1 MDNTT
6 DTLARPVFPPPQ
18 PRSFADPGAPGG
30 WPGQIS
36 QAGPTLPTVTPQV
49 PRPANVDTNPFTA
62 SIFDTPVA
70 AKPTKSRGGLRRT
83 TSWLFLLAVIGGLTF
98 AGVTYGPQLIDRV
111 TGADETGGPAAP
123 LVYPTPTAPPVVTR
137 TASFTV
143 SEPDPFGGTTE
154 YEVTTDFESGVSQI
168 LVPRADGPDI
178 EILTLWDQSFIR
190 RVDESTWYTLPRGEF
205 PVDYSFGRSRWIR
218 TLDELVPPAIR
229 QFTTIDEATESSV
242 GTEPARR
249 LVVSANAAQL
259 LQAQTAS
266 STPTADGSPPPA
278 PPFPAGITV
287 EPAPEGVEEF
297 TMELWIDDNGIVR
310 KSVLPTQLGG
320 QTITVTSVSADPFE
334 PSFPAPEMVAPL
346 TAQALFHLGL

>member
-1 MDNTT
+1 M
-6 DTLARPVFPPPQ
+6 
-18 PRSFADPGAPGG
+18 
-30 WPGQIS
+30 
-36 QAGPTLPTVTPQV
+36 
-49 PRPANVDTNPFTA
+49 
-62 SIFDTPVA
+62 
-70 AKPTKSRGGLRRT
+70 
-83 TSWLFLLAVIGGLTF
+83 SWLFLLAVLGGLAF
-98 AGVTYGPQLIDRV
+98 AGVVYGPQLIDRV
-111 TGADETGGPAAP
+111 TGADESGGPAAP
-123 LVYPTPTAPPVVTR
+123 FVYPTPTAPAVITR

-143 SEPDPFGGTTE
+143 SEPNPFGGTTE
-154 YEVTTDFESGVSQI
+154 YEVTTDFESGVSRI

-190 RVDESTWYTLPRGEF
+190 RVDESTWYTLPRGDF

-259 LQAQTAS
+259 LEAQAAL

-278 PPFPAGITV
+278 PLFPAGITV
-287 EPAPEGVEEF
+287 EPAPDGVEEL

-310 KSVLPTQLGG
+310 KSVLPAQLGG
-320 QTITVTSVSADPFE
+320 QTITVTSVSSDPFE
-334 PSFPAPEMVAPL
+334 PSFPAPEMVTPL

>member
-1 MDNTT
+1 MDETT
-6 DTLARPVFPPPQ
+6 DTLERPVFPPPQ
-18 PRSFADPGAPGG
+18 PRSFVTAGAPGS

-49 PRPANVDTNPFTA
+49 PRPAHVDTSPITSALFEVPAT
-62 SIFDTPVA
+62 
-70 AKPTKSRGGLRRT
+70 AKPTKSRGRFRRA
-83 TSWLFLLAVIGGLTF
+83 TSWLFLLAVVGGLAF
-98 AGVTYGPQLIDRV
+98 AGVVYGPQLIDRV
-111 TGADETGGPAAP
+111 RGVDESGGPAAP
-123 LVYPTPTAPPVVTR
+123 LVYPTPTAPPVITR

-154 YEVTTDFESGVSQI
+154 YEVTTDFESGVSRI
-168 LVPRADGPDI
+168 LVPRADSADI
-178 EILTLWDQSFIR
+178 EILTVWDQSFIR
-190 RVDESTWYTLPRGEF
+190 RADESTWYTLPRGEF

-229 QFTTIDEATESSV
+229 QFTTIAEATESSV
-242 GTEPARR
+242 GTEPTRR
-249 LVVSANAAQL
+249 LVVSADAAQL

-266 STPTADGSPPPA
+266 SSPTADGSPPPA

-297 TMELWIDDNGIVR
+297 TMELWVDGNGIVR

-334 PSFPAPEMVAPL
+334 PEFPAPEVVAPL

>member
-1 MDNTT
+1 
-6 DTLARPVFPPPQ
+6 V
-18 PRSFADPGAPGG
+18 
-30 WPGQIS
+30 
-36 QAGPTLPTVTPQV
+36 
-49 PRPANVDTNPFTA
+49 
-62 SIFDTPVA
+62 
-70 AKPTKSRGGLRRT
+70 SR
-83 TSWLFLLAVIGGLTF
+83 I
-98 AGVTYGPQLIDRV
+98 LI
-111 TGADETGGPAAP
+111 
-123 LVYPTPTAPPVVTR
+123 
-137 TASFTV
+137 
-143 SEPDPFGGTTE
+143 
-154 YEVTTDFESGVSQI
+154 
-168 LVPRADGPDI
+168 PRADGPDI

-242 GTEPARR
+242 GTEPTRR

-259 LQAQTAS
+259 LEAQTAS
-266 STPTADGSPPPA
+266 SSPTADGSPPPA

-287 EPAPEGVEEF
+287 EPAPDGVEEL

-334 PSFPAPEMVAPL
+334 PAFPAPEMIAPL